1 MYLIFADKVIICVF
15 KTTHKTE
22 SIKYTSLTVLII
34 FHFSI
39 HVLWQWGGCFFL
51 RDQSLTDLMPLYK
64 TMKKA
69 TFSDSEDEVCLH
81 VYMLTL
87 LFGWKLQRFHNF
99 FFPKGWWGR
108 RWRWWWWWRRH
119 KYTGNI
125 NKKPQGNIPPE
136 YSPLVKA
143 NQLLNIVLSPMYV
156 LFIESSTNAAPT
168 ADSATF
174 IQSTSMERTL

>member
-1 MYLIFADKVIICVF
+1 MFFDNGGVASFSGTKVSQISCLFTKLWRRLHSLIQKMRCV
-15 KTTHKTE
+15 
-22 SIKYTSLTVLII
+22 YTCTCLRY
-34 FHFSI
+34 
-39 HVLWQWGGCFFL
+39 FL
-51 RDQSLTDLMPLYK
+51 VENCKDFTI
-64 TMKKA
+64 
-69 TFSDSEDEVCLH
+69 
-81 VYMLTL
+81 
-87 LFGWKLQRFHNF
+87 F